1 MKASSLTLVLA
12 IACYSSQPVSAQET
26 LYGFGFSKSR
36 GVELLKDIV
45 AVCYTVKVKVKTVDA
60 DGSAVLNEFESNKV
74 EQSLESSIE
83 PVLQRYGVPV
93 SKCTKDDY
101 RSKSMTVFSLGASVS
116 PNNADRTLLEV
127 RVNSD
132 LAEVVRSSRVERL
145 GRVNILMANNVK
157 MTRNKD
163 LLLLSITGLSVRQA
177 NWTADVVTEQKLK

>member
-1 MKASSLTLVLA
+1 
-12 IACYSSQPVSAQET
+12 
-26 LYGFGFSKSR
+26 
-36 GVELLKDIV
+36 
-45 AVCYTVKVKVKTVDA
+45 
-60 DGSAVLNEFESNKV
+60 
-74 EQSLESSIE
+74 
-83 PVLQRYGVPV
+83 
-93 SKCTKDDY
+93 
-101 RSKSMTVFSLGASVS
+101 MTVFSLGASVS